1 MDEENKS
8 KFNDVSF
15 PLNSRDLVLHEGDL
29 DLSEPCYRW
38 QFGRT
43 PRFTEE
49 QMRSNPGEREVGEDV
64 MKRQAHIEWKDS
76 LTANQPDIAL
86 HPHNKERRMPA
97 GQVSD
102 SFMFSLRPGTKD
114 QDQGPGTMSFSR
126 KEN

>member
-1 MDEENKS
+1 MNEENKFR
-8 KFNDVSF
+8 FNDVSF

-49 QMRSNPGEREVGEDV
+49 QMRSNPGDREVGEDV
-64 MKRQAHIEWKDS
+64 AKKQAKIEGKDS
-76 LTANQPDIAL
+76 ATANQPDIAL
-86 HPHNKERRMPA
+86 HLNNKERRMPA

-102 SFMFSLRPGTKD
+102 FFMLSLRPGT
-114 QDQGPGTMSFSR
+114 TMA
-126 KEN
+126 